1 MIKIGLIG
9 GSGLENTDF
18 MKKNGEQSISTI
30 YGSPSS
36 AYKVYESKNA
46 SFYRL
51 DRHGDD
57 HSLAPHIINYRANIE
72 GFKNIGVERIIA
84 FTAVG
89 STNLDLKPGDIVIP
103 DNGVDFT
110 NGRESTFYSKGN
122 VRHIDLS
129 YPFCPELRES
139 VIKAADKAGIIVK
152 NGGCYV
158 CTNGPRLETAA
169 EIKFFQSNGWDL
181 VGMTLFPEVALARE
195 REICYLN
202 VSLVTNYA
210 AGIEAGAKLTISEV
224 TEAGRKAVERIV
236 KILENLPP
244 FINEERSCPCKDALV
259 GSGF

>member
-9 GSGLENTDF
+9 GSGLENAAF
-18 MKKNGEQSISTI
+18 MKKNCEQSIPTI

-36 AYKVYESKNA
+36 AYKVYESEKTV
-46 SFYRL
+46 FYHL
-51 DRHGDD
+51 DRHGDG
-57 HSLAPHIINYRANIE
+57 HSLAPHIINYKANIE

-89 STNLDLKPGDIVIP
+89 STCMDLKPGDIVLP
-103 DNGVDFT
+103 DNAVDLT
-110 NGRESTFYSKGN
+110 SGRDCTFYSKED

-139 VIKAADKAGIIVK
+139 FIKSANKAGIPVK
-152 NGGCYV
+152 CGGVYV

-195 REICYLN
+195 KEICYLN

-210 AGIEAGAKLTISEV
+210 AGIEAGAKLTASEV
-224 TEAGRKAVERIV
+224 TANGRKSVKRIE
-236 KILENLPP
+236 KILENLPA
-244 FINEERSCPCKDALV
+244 FISQERSCPCKDALE